1 VQTLTNVREMNA
13 RSERWNTRL
22 VGHHNLNGHG
32 DGMQL
37 LKVGPYCYVAHLGVH
52 DMALSILDCSDPSAP
67 KLVRQ
72 IPHFE
77 NTHSHKVQI
86 AGNLLIQN
94 LERPYFAQRTP
105 SAAKHQAGILLY
117 DLTDPTD
124 PRPIGRFEVEGAG
137 VHRMWM
143 VDGKYAHVASTWP
156 GYHERVYL
164 IVDVSDPTNPKA
176 VGIWHIPGTKD
187 GEEPEWLSFPGQ
199 HAYVHGVIVEG
210 NRAYVSCV
218 DAGTAIV
225 DISDLAHPKTISHI
239 NWHPP
244 YGGYCHTSMPLPSRG
259 LVLAVCESVKETVAE
274 DGDKRIWVI
283 DVREERQPVI
293 ISSFPRP
300 RPAPGLPWKDYDER
314 PLRFGPHNVH
324 ELRPHYGYRS
334 EYLIFSTW
342 YNAGLRITD
351 LSDPSRPEEVGY
363 FVPPPPEGQAAPQI
377 NDLFVDNDR
386 LIYLTDRYNGG
397 LYIVEYEGPDI
408 TP

>member
-1 VQTLTNVREMNA
+1 MQTLTNVAEMNA
-13 RSERWNTRL
+13 KSERWNTRL
-22 VGHHNLNGHG
+22 VGHHDLNGQG

-37 LKVGPYCYVAHLGVH
+37 LKVGQYAYVAHLGVH
-52 DMALSILDCSDPSAP
+52 DMALSILDCADPSAP

-94 LERPYFAQRTP
+94 LEKPYFAQKGP
-105 SAAKHQAGILLY
+105 QAAKHQAGIITY

-124 PRPIGRFEVEGAG
+124 PRPIGRLEVEGAG

-143 VDGKYAHVASTWP
+143 TDGKYAHVASSWP

-164 IVDVSDPTNPKA
+164 IADVSDPAHPQKA
-176 VGIWHIPGTKD
+176 GIWHIPGTKD
-187 GEEPEWLSFPGQ
+187 GEQPEWLSFPGQ
-199 HAYVHGVIVEG
+199 HAYVHGIIPEG
-210 NRAYVSCV
+210 NRAYVSIV
-218 DAGTAIV
+218 DGGMAIV
-225 DISDLAHPKTISHI
+225 DISDVANPKTISHI

-244 YGGYCHTSMPLPSRG
+244 FGGYNHTSMPLPSRG
-259 LVLAVCESVKETVAE
+259 LVLCVCESVKETVAE
-274 DGDKRIWVI
+274 DGDKRIWVV

-293 ISSFPRP
+293 RSSFPRP
-300 RPAPGLPWKDYDER
+300 TPPAGSPWKDYDER
-314 PLRFGPHNVH
+314 PRRFGPHNVH
-324 ELRPHYGYRS
+324 ENRPHYGYRS
-334 EYLIFSTW
+334 EHLIFSTW

-351 LSDPSRPEEVGY
+351 LSNPDRPEEVGY
-363 FVPPPPEGQAAPQI
+363 FVPPAPEGQGAPQI
-377 NDLFVDNDR
+377 NDVFVDEQR

-397 LYIVEYEGPDI
+397 MYIVEYEGPDI